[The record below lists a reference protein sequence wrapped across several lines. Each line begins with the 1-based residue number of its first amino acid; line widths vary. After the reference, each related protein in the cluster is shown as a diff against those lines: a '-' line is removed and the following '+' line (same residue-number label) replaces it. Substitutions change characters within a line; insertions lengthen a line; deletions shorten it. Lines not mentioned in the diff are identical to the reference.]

1 MNGLCRELMSALLS
15 SEEAT
20 RVEYEPSPRER
31 NGGNHGKGIVT
42 LFGPLPAIE
51 RTYYYD
57 TEKKCGHYPFD
68 DRLGLF
74 GRYTPALCAEA
85 MRYAVNHPYADAS
98 REFARAHSFALSPD
112 VIKEIVAA
120 HGARAIA
127 FAKDSGI
134 GEKDDRDAPADIV
147 YGMSDGTGIALRR
160 KHTSKTRG
168 KKGRK
173 GKSKTREAKMA
184 VFFKGGI
191 DSENKPFRFMGSTT
205 YVATLDR
212 REKFEKAARAEFDRR
227 FGQKPKL
234 MIYISDGGK
243 WTQTVHKN
251 VFPFAVEILD
261 VCHALEHL
269 TPLMLGLG
277 FKEGSKRWKRLH
289 RYWSDRVKAGKIGSM
304 IDAIWKGKYGKL
316 TKAAMKEYK
325 YFRRNKNRMK
335 YDEYRANGWF
345 YGSGAVES
353 GCKCVI
359 GQRFKQSG
367 MIWSLNGSKALL
379 AIRALYKSNR
389 LEQFFNNIISGL
401 PQVSCAA

>member
-20 RVEYEPSPRER
+20 RVEYGPSPGER
-31 NGGNHGKGIVT
+31 NGGCHEKSIVT

-57 TEKKCGHYPFD
+57 TGKKCGHYPFD

-112 VIKEIVAA
+112 VVKEIVAA
-120 HGARAIA
+120 HGAKAIA

-134 GEKDDRDAPADIV
+134 GEKEDKDAPADIV
-147 YGMSDGTGIALRR
+147 YGMSDGTGIPLRR

-168 KKGRK
+168 KEGRK

-184 VFFKGGI
+184 VFFRGGI
-191 DSENKPFRFMGSTT
+191 DSENKPFRLMGSTT

-227 FGQKPKL
+227 FGRRPKL
-234 MIYISDGGK
+234 MVYISDGGK

-251 VFPFAVEILD
+251 AFPFAVEILD
-261 VCHALEHL
+261 ICHALEHL

-277 FKEGSKRWKRLH
+277 FKEGSERWKRLH
-289 RYWSDRVKAGKIGSM
+289 RYWTDRIKAGKVNSIL
-304 IDAIWKGKYGKL
+304 DAVWKGKYGKL

-325 YFRRNKNRMK
+325 YFRRNKDRMK

-345 YGSGAVES
+345 YGSGAMES
-353 GCKCVI
+353 GCKCVV

-367 MIWSLNGSKALL
+367 MIWSLDGSAALL
-379 AIRALYKSNR
+379 AIRTLYKSNR
-389 LEQFFNNIISGL
+389 LEEFFNHIISGL